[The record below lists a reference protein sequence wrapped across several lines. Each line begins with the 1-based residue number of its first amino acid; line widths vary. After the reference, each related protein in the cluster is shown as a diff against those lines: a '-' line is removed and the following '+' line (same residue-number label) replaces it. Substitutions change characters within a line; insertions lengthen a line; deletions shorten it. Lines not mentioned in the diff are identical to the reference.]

1 MDGLPCI
8 VTHVSGREHEQCPQ
22 SGPAQGTSTTRHE
35 SSQAVKGNRVSGM
48 PLALPP
54 RMTNPSVPCNRQRG
68 RTTSQYPAY
77 FVVRRGPSSVNGAR
91 GFREAQQ
98 RGDPHFL

>member
-48 PLALPP
+48 PLALHP
-54 RMTNPSVPCNRQRG
+54 RMTNLKRPSRRLLSADVTAAYLVRLASVITFPG
-68 RTTSQYPAY
+68 RAPVTLPVSTTNFPAT
-77 FVVRRGPSSVNGAR
+77 RT
-91 GFREAQQ
+91 
-98 RGDPHFL
+98 